1 MGRGGGQVD
10 SELAF
15 YSNDPNSN
23 PYIIV
28 LEYFEVLISHHRDEI
43 ASLYIQYF
51 AIFNNENFQ
60 SNNKFSI
67 FGKMTPNLVT
77 LILTDHSCPSW
88 HFLRSLLYLFL
99 SSIKKNKFFFAKQF
113 INFQKRDTEN
123 TTNKSLH
130 TFNKY

>member
-43 ASLYIQYF
+43 ASL
-51 AIFNNENFQ
+51 
-60 SNNKFSI
+60 SNI
-67 FGKMTPNLVT
+67 YG
-77 LILTDHSCPSW
+77 LT
-88 HFLRSLLYLFL
+88 
-99 SSIKKNKFFFAKQF
+99 
-113 INFQKRDTEN
+113 
-123 TTNKSLH
+123 
-130 TFNKY
+130 